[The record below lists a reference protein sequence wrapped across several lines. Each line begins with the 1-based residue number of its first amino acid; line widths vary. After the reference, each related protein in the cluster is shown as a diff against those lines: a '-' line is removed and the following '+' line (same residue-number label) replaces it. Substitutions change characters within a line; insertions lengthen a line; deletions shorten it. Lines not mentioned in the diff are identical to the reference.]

1 MDHKNNISKFDLFAT
16 VVVTVVGTGIFSLPS
31 NLAEIL
37 GSEGWIMVWAIGVLV
52 AFFVYIQCKVIK
64 VNNFDRIDII
74 LENNFGKFLGKII
87 CLLIVIAGCF
97 IISLEL
103 RTFTEVLRMYLLEK
117 TPTELI
123 MVLMILTGVVLI
135 RGELEGVVMFNEIA
149 FYLMFVPVIIVIPFV
164 LNGADITN
172 IFPVL
177 THKPMEY
184 IKAINGEFFSFAGFF
199 IIYMIHPFLKEKKQI
214 TKVALKSIIFIT
226 LFYSIIVMVSL
237 AVFPE
242 EYNKNLLWPTIS
254 MVSIVNIP
262 GAFIEGWEGVAMIFW
277 IFFYFTTFINVFY
290 FNSEIIK
297 NTFNLGTVKISSLII
312 MPIIYILAMYP
323 DNITELF
330 YIERSIMAYIYILV
344 IGMMPLSLLF
354 INFIKKGRKR
364 DETN

>member
-1 MDHKNNISKFDLFAT
+1 MNHRNNITKFDLFST

-31 NLAEIL
+31 NLSEVL
-37 GSEGWIMVWAIGVLV
+37 GSEGWIMVLV
-52 AFFVYIQCKVIK
+52 AGFLIAFLVFIQCKALK

-74 LENNFGKFLGKII
+74 LENNFGKFIGIVLSV
-87 CLLIVIAGCF
+87 LIVIAGCL

-103 RTFTEVLRMYLLEK
+103 RTFTEVLKMYLLEK

-135 RGELEGVVMFNEIA
+135 RGELESVIMFNEIA
-149 FYLMFVPVIIVIPFV
+149 FYLMFIPVLMVIPFV
-164 LNGADITN
+164 LQGSDITN
-172 IFPVL
+172 IFPIL
-177 THKPMEY
+177 THKPIEY
-184 IKAINGEFFSFAGFF
+184 IKAINGESFSFVGFF
-199 IIYMIHPFLKEKKQI
+199 IIYMIHPFLREKTEI
-214 TKVALKSIIFIT
+214 TKVALKSVVFVT
-226 LFYSIIVMVSL
+226 LFYSIIVIVSL

-242 EYNKNLLWPTIS
+242 EYNKVLLWPTIS

-262 GAFIEGWEGVAMIFW
+262 GAFIEGWEGVAMMFW

-297 NTFNLGTVKISSLII
+297 NTFNLRSIKISSLII
-312 MPIIYILAMYP
+312 MPIIYVLAMYP
-323 DNITELF
+323 DSLAELF
-330 YIERSIMAYIYILV
+330 YIERSIMVYIDTV
-344 IGMMPLSLLF
+344 IIGLIPLLLLL

>member
-1 MDHKNNISKFDLFAT
+1 MDHRNNITKFDLFAT

-31 NLAEIL
+31 NLSEVL
-37 GSEGWIMVWAIGVLV
+37 GSEGWIMVLAAGGLI
-52 AFFVYIQCKVIK
+52 AFLVYIQCKALK

-74 LENNFGKFLGKII
+74 LENNFGKFIGR
-87 CLLIVIAGCF
+87 LLCILIAIAGCL

-103 RTFTEVLRMYLLEK
+103 RTFTEVLKMYLLEK

-123 MVLMILTGVVLI
+123 MVLMLLTGVALI
-135 RGELEGVVMFNEIA
+135 RGELESVIMFNQIA
-149 FYLMFVPVIIVIPFV
+149 FYLMFIPVLMVIPFV
-164 LNGADITN
+164 LQGADITN

-177 THKPMEY
+177 AHKPMEY
-184 IKAINGEFFSFAGFF
+184 IKAINGEFFSFVGFF
-199 IIYMIHPFLKEKKQI
+199 IIYMIHPFLKDKNEI
-214 TKVALKSIIFIT
+214 TKVAVKSVIFIT

-242 EYNKNLLWPTIS
+242 EYNKVLLWPTIS

-262 GAFIEGWEGVAMIFW
+262 GAFIEGWEGIAMMFW
-277 IFFYFTTFINVFY
+277 IFFYFTTFINIFY

-297 NTFNLGTVKISSLII
+297 NTFNLRTVKISSLII
-312 MPIIYILAMYP
+312 MPIIYVLAMYP

-330 YIERSIMAYIYILV
+330 YLERSIMPYIDTLI
-344 IGMMPLSLLF
+344 IGLIPLMLLL
-354 INFIKKGRKR
+354 IYFIKRGRKR